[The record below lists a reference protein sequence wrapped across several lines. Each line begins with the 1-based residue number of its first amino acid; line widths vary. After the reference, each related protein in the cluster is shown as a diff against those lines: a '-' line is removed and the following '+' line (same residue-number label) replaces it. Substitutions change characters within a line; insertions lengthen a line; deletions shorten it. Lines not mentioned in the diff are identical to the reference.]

1 MVDLE
6 AKGYVFF
13 DLDGVMGDF
22 FPHFRRR
29 FYHMILIRKL
39 HPLDINVDNYN
50 NKKKIRDF
58 VNACCEGEGRDFWIS
73 MPRTNV
79 SNFYMKRLKDYS
91 NRILFL
97 TATPPTMTEAVA
109 GKKIWLQNH
118 FKIYDEDRIFFDE
131 NKENYAVINGN
142 RNILVD
148 DSKVNIDK
156 FNANG
161 GLGLWEL
168 GKRSVASYYIRNK
181 IIPMLNETDSINL
194 SEPKTIISKIKR
206 PRIHRLD
213 RMVDIWGVDLEELN
227 ILPEHCYTLDND

>member
-6 AKGYVFF
+6 AKGYLFF

-29 FYHMILIRKL
+29 FYHMILIKKL

-58 VNACCEGEGRDFWIS
+58 VNRCCEEESRDFWIT
-73 MPRTNV
+73 MPKTYV
-79 SNFYMKRLKDYS
+79 SNFYLKRLKAYS
-91 NRILFL
+91 DRILFL
-97 TATPPTMTEAVA
+97 TATSPSMTEEVI
-109 GKKIWLQNH
+109 GKKMWLRNN

-131 NKENYAVINGN
+131 DKHKYAVINGN

-156 FNANG
+156 FNAAG

-168 GKRSVASYYIRNK
+168 GKRSVASYYIRNN
-181 IIPMLNETDSINL
+181 IIPTLNETDSINL
-194 SEPKTIISKIKR
+194 VEPKTIISKIKR

-213 RMVDIWGVDLEELN
+213 RQVDIWDVDLDELN
-227 ILPEHCYTLDND
+227 ILPEHCYNLEND